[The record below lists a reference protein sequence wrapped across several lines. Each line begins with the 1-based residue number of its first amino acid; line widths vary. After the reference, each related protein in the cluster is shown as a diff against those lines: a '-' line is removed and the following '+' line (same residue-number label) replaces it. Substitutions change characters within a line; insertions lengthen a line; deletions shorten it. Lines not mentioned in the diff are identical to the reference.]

1 MSTQF
6 PFIGHRPVRVHIMGT
21 DEQPV
26 ADADSAEQLAVMFFD
41 LDSAVNVAVGQCG
54 KQHHCD
60 TQTLPIQVS
69 SFAQACRLPLYDV
82 LVRLL
87 ACNAQR

>member
-1 MSTQF
+1 MTLVMHSNWSLILLLLQMSSQF

-41 LDSAVNVAVGQCG
+41 LDSAVNVGVGQHALG
-54 KQHHCD
+54 SSINV
-60 TQTLPIQVS
+60 TLRRFQ
-69 SFAQACRLPLYDV
+69 FR
-82 LVRLL
+82 
-87 ACNAQR
+87 

>member
-1 MSTQF
+1 MTLVMHSNWSLILLLLQMSSQF

-41 LDSAVNVAVGQCG
+41 LDSAVNVAVGQHALG
-54 KQHHCD
+54 SSINV
-60 TQTLPIQVS
+60 TLR
-69 SFAQACRLPLYDV
+69 SFQFR
-82 LVRLL
+82 
-87 ACNAQR
+87 